1 MLGPLNSYPENRTM
15 FFVHARNIG
24 LLIVVVVATGFAFT
38 QDIGTTA
45 SPLPRILIELTGNI
59 PSDAVWIRYILTG
72 PGSGGAVVRPE
83 PNRKRY
89 VIDARIEGEPA
100 QHAKIVAYAPGCQF
114 KTYTI
119 DFDGAPDVSKRF
131 ECDPLPGKTIH
142 GFLPPAQIPSSISA
156 EKKLEISGEL
166 EPDWVC
172 NFLLEQRHG
181 TAIVRAGSCLSAP
194 IPLGSVGELDPENG
208 GAFEITLP
216 DFARDP
222 LLKGAGDVSP
232 FGNFGTIELVLRD
245 SKIGRAL
252 RSIKPESAG
261 PDSDL
266 KIQSEYTNPVKFTT
280 VR

>member
-1 MLGPLNSYPENRTM
+1 M
-15 FFVHARNIG
+15 FFVQARNIG
-24 LLIVVVVATGFAFT
+24 VLIVMVVATGFAFT
-38 QDIGTTA
+38 QDIGATA
-45 SPLPRILIELTGNI
+45 PPVPRIVIKLPSNI
-59 PSDAVWIRYILTG
+59 PSGAVWIRYILTG

-83 PNRKRY
+83 PNRKCY

-119 DFDGAPDVSKRF
+119 DFDGVPGASKRF
-131 ECDPLPGKTIH
+131 ECDPLPGKTVR

-166 EPDWVC
+166 ESDCVC
-172 NFLLEQRHG
+172 NFLLEQRQG
-181 TAIVRAGSCLSAP
+181 TAIVRAGSCLAGP

-216 DFARDP
+216 DFTRDP
-222 LLKGAGDVSP
+222 LYKGAGDFP
-232 FGNFGTIELVLRD
+232 RFGNFGTIQLVLRD
-245 SKIGRAL
+245 RAIGRSLA
-252 RSIKPESAG
+252 SIKPEIAG